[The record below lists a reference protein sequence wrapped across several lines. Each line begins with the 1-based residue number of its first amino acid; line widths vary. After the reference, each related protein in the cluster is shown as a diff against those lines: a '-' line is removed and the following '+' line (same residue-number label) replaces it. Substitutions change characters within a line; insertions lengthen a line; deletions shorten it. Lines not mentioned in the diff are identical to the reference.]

1 MIQDM
6 KVYYDIYY
14 LLERESVDG
23 RKVKD
28 YIDEECEN
36 KQIKKETERLAMIA
50 SYRDYTY
57 MKKKWKVFL
66 RSIKEKEPQWEMV
79 IERFLC
85 FFEPIWQAV
94 IEDFVF
100 FGDWMPE
107 LNRFL

>member
-1 MIQDM
+1 MI
-6 KVYYDIYY
+6 V
-14 LLERESVDG
+14 
-23 RKVKD
+23 
-28 YIDEECEN
+28 
-36 KQIKKETERLAMIA
+36 

-66 RSIKEKEPQWEMV
+66 RSIKEKEPQWEAV

-94 IEDFVF
+94 IEDLVF

>member
-1 MIQDM
+1 
-6 KVYYDIYY
+6 
-14 LLERESVDG
+14 
-23 RKVKD
+23 
-28 YIDEECEN
+28 
-36 KQIKKETERLAMIA
+36 
-50 SYRDYTY
+50 